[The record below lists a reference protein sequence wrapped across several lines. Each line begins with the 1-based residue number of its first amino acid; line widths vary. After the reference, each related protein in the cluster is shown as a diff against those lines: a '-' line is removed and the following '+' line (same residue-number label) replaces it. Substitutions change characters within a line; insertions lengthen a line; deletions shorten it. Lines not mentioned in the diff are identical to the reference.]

1 MFGSQWLTDVLYD
14 LGFSISD
21 DEVKLFKQSVLQAG
35 RIEDIIPSVDEGFTQ
50 WDGDNADH
58 DTRTLDGKNTF
69 HGMGTIAITTT
80 KNDNVVPDL
89 PPIKRM
95 QRLPVSELTGEKGIK
110 IYPYVGPA
118 KPELSDFVF
127 EPRDNIPQK
136 SVLIPK
142 LNANTLWQAGWM
154 FSSDKRSH
162 PMWSGFMQN
171 IKSDD
176 NVETSDIYL
185 LPLTDLDSKS
195 DSCIYST
202 LVNLM

>member
-1 MFGSQWLTDVLYD
+1 MLLGSIIDSEDKQNSLGQCLVYAARPKTAILPVPFGVGVELDHVFGSPWLTDVLYD

-80 KNDNVVPDL
+80 KDDNVVPDL

-95 QRLPVSELTGEKGIK
+95 QRLTVSELTGEKGIK
-110 IYPYVGPA
+110 IYPCVRPA

-127 EPRDNIPQK
+127 EP
-136 SVLIPK
+136 
-142 LNANTLWQAGWM
+142 
-154 FSSDKRSH
+154 
-162 PMWSGFMQN
+162 
-171 IKSDD
+171 
-176 NVETSDIYL
+176 ETTFL
-185 LPLTDLDSKS
+185 RKV
-195 DSCIYST
+195 YSYQS
-202 LVNLM
+202 